1 LAALLRVET
10 ALCAT
15 FSRRSLEMSRR
26 NASSQRR
33 PGSAA
38 IDEFD
43 HRILALYQ
51 HDSRLVAE
59 AIGEKVGLSA
69 ASVQRRLKRLR
80 EIGVIVRETAELN
93 GSAVGIA
100 VVCIVGVDLVDERA
114 EHIASFKKAMLEHRS
129 VQQCYY
135 VTGEIDFIVV
145 VAARDLAEYE
155 AFARAAFSSNRNV
168 RSFTTYVVMDAVKVG
183 TGLPL

>member
-1 LAALLRVET
+1 
-10 ALCAT
+10 
-15 FSRRSLEMSRR
+15 MSRR

-33 PGSAA
+33 PASSA
-38 IDEFD
+38 IDDFD

-51 HDSRLVAE
+51 HDTRLVAE
-59 AIGEKVGLSA
+59 AIGDKVGLSP

-93 GSAVGIA
+93 GSAVGVSVI
-100 VVCIVGVDLVDERA
+100 CIVGGDLVDERT
-114 EHIASFKKAMLEHRS
+114 EHIDSFKQAMLKHRN

-135 VTGEIDFIVV
+135 VTGEIDFILVIV
-145 VAARDLAEYE
+145 ARDLAQYE
-155 AFARAAFSSNRNV
+155 VFTREAFSSNRNV

-183 TGLPL
+183 TALPLSG